1 MILKRRMLKRGS
13 KNKAKKLREV
23 AENNKLLKKK
33 KKKLKRTK
41 LMKKICGNNSQ
52 S

>member
-1 MILKRRMLKRGS
+1 MWPKITKYLK
-13 KNKAKKLREV
+13 
-23 AENNKLLKKK
+23 KKK

-41 LMKKICGNNSQ
+41 LMKKICGNDSQ